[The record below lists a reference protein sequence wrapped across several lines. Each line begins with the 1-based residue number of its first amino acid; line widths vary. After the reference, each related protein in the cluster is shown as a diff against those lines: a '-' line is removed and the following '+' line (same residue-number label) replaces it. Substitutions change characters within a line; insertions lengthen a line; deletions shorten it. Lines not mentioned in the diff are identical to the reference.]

1 MDKGKSGLF
10 GHIWALWPQMC
21 GMVHPD
27 TDKEGG
33 HDIDIPW
40 EILGQDDPL
49 PWYLSMVKGK
59 SG

>member
-1 MDKGKSGLF
+1 
-10 GHIWALWPQMC
+10 MC

-33 HDIDIPW
+33 HDIEIHW
-40 EILGQDDPL
+40 EILGYDDPL
-49 PWYLSMVKGK
+49 LSYWRIDKGK

>member
-1 MDKGKSGLF
+1 
-10 GHIWALWPQMC
+10 MC

-49 PWYLSMVKGK
+49 ICYLIMDIGK
-59 SG
+59 SGEFGCV